1 MADNAQAA
9 TSHPSTSLSGMAARF
24 NTVTHTLRR
33 LLALW
38 GIAARLDL
46 MWVARDL
53 PTALALTASDMVLVL
68 AQVTATFLLAA
79 RFNGIGAW
87 SVPRIVFMLGYA
99 LLMTRIPDILFNFN
113 VSFISRRIGR
123 GQLDHTLIQPQ
134 PLWMALLTDGFT
146 PFDGALANLP
156 GIALLIWAGTQLHL
170 AVTPG
175 WVGLFAL
182 NLLASIV
189 IGLAFTYVI
198 GSLAFWAP
206 RAAEEINSS
215 SWKLLSQLKQFP
227 LDGLSPALLAGLV
240 TAVPVGLLAWYPSRA
255 LLGLDPA
262 PYAVYVTPLAAVA
275 FAAVAVVVFR
285 KGLAEYARTGS
296 QRYLALGHRR

>member
-1 MADNAQAA
+1 MADSPYAIAA
-9 TSHPSTSLSGMAARF
+9 SAPSGDRF
-24 NTVTHTLRR
+24 RVIGRTLRR

-53 PTALALTASDMVLVL
+53 PTALAITAADIILVL
-68 AQVTATFLLAA
+68 AQVTGTFLLAE
-79 RFNGIGAW
+79 RFNGIGVW
-87 SVPRIVFMLGYA
+87 SVPQLIFMLGYA
-99 LLMTRIPDILFNFN
+99 LLMTRIPDMFFNFN

-123 GQLDHTLIQPQ
+123 GQLDHTLIQPL

-146 PFDGALANLP
+146 PFDGALANVP
-156 GIALLIWAGTQLHL
+156 GIALLLWAGIQLHL
-170 AVTPG
+170 AVTPT
-175 WVGLFAL
+175 WLGLFIL
-182 NLLASIV
+182 NLFASVV
-189 IGLAFTYVI
+189 IGLAFTYII

-227 LDGLSPALLAGLV
+227 LEGVSPVLLGGLV

-255 LLGLDPA
+255 LLGLNHT
-262 PYAVYVTPLAAVA
+262 PYAVYITPLAAVV
-275 FAAVAVVVFR
+275 FAALAVVVFR